1 MLGTTPLTVAA
12 PPGGSTGH
20 KLQAEAATLRSPRSG
35 QPVAWGAR
43 RLARRQKQGEGG
55 WRSGVGIKWDEKK
68 KPSIAAILARVS
80 VTGS

>member
-20 KLQAEAATLRSPRSG
+20 KLQAEAATVRSPRSS
-35 QPVAWGAR
+35 QPAAWGAR

-55 WRSGVGIKWDEKK
+55 GGLELGSSGMKKKAKYCCRSG
-68 KPSIAAILARVS
+68 
-80 VTGS
+80 